1 VHVSSV
7 TKKRSK
13 QKRDSE
19 IGEIVCFVPLL
30 YIPGKGHLYMPPAP
44 RDRIISF
51 LSFRDQGAFACLNRE
66 GERVMKSYR
75 KFVLTQGFEIVCFVP
90 LLYIPGKGH
99 LYMPPAP
106 RDRIISFLSH
116 RDQCAFACL
125 NREGERVIDSYRAF
139 VLADGRFF
147 HSLSF

>member
-1 VHVSSV
+1 MHVSSV
-7 TKKRSK
+7 TAKRSK

-19 IGEIVCFVPLL
+19 IG
-30 YIPGKGHLYMPPAP
+30 
-44 RDRIISF
+44 
-51 LSFRDQGAFACLNRE
+51 
-66 GERVMKSYR
+66 
-75 KFVLTQGFEIVCFVP
+75 EIVCFVP

-125 NREGERVIDSYRAF
+125 NREGERVIDSYRAY